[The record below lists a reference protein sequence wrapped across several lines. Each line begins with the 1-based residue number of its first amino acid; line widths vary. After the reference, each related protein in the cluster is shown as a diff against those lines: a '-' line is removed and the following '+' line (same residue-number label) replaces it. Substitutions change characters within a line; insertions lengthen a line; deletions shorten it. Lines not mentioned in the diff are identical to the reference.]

1 MKLTNKKLCELC
13 EKTTKVDMLQ
23 NGKGITEDVFKGV
36 KKVKAS
42 MSGLSKV
49 GKKVVKDAV
58 KLFNDGKISIEDAI
72 KNSKPYVEQL
82 MFKKGKGFT
91 TANFTE
97 HFGSGLRLPGKER
110 CGGNFT
116 SSTLSGLIGNIAREG
131 LKGKGMGVMEK
142 NIPVGSSNSV
152 GQGVNLP
159 GPSGKGMRLPGKRG
173 KGTNLPGHSTSHI
186 GGSSITSVHSTI
198 NKGRGKA
205 KGKPN
210 AWVCHLQ
217 AYRCKHPNK
226 SYKQCMIDAK
236 ATYKK

>member
-1 MKLTNKKLCELC
+1 MKLTDKKLCELC
-13 EKTTKVDMLQ
+13 EKTAKVNMLQ

-42 MSGLSKV
+42 ISGLDKV

-58 KLFNDGKISIEDAI
+58 KLFNDGKISIEEAI

-91 TANFTE
+91 RANFTE

-110 CGGNFT
+110 CVGRGMGYMEDNLPIG
-116 SSTLSGLIGNIAREG
+116 SSTSMGQGINLAGRNY
-131 LKGKGMGVMEK
+131 GKG
-142 NIPVGSSNSV
+142 I
-152 GQGVNLP
+152 NLP
-159 GPSGKGMRLPGKRG
+159 GLSGKGLNLPGLSG
-173 KGTNLPGHSTSHI
+173 KGTNLPGHSTY
-186 GGSSITSVHSTI
+186 GGSSITSVHSSI
-198 NKGRGKA
+198 SKGRGKIN
-205 KGKPN
+205 P
-210 AWVCHLQ
+210 WLCHLQ
-217 AYRCKHPNK
+217 AYRAKHLNK

>member
-1 MKLTNKKLCELC
+1 MKLTDKKLCELC
-13 EKTTKVDMLQ
+13 EKTAKVNMLQ

-36 KKVKAS
+36 KKVKTS
-42 MSGLSKV
+42 MSGLTKV

-58 KLFNDGKISIEDAI
+58 KLFNDGKLSIEDAI
-72 KNSKPYVEQL
+72 KHAKPYVEQL

-91 TANFTE
+91 TADFTE

-110 CGGNFT
+110 CGGDFT
-116 SSTLSGLIGNIAREG
+116 SSTLSGLIRNIAREG

-152 GQGVNLP
+152 G
-159 GPSGKGMRLPGKRG
+159 GKGMRLPGKRG

-198 NKGRGKA
+198 NKGRGK
-205 KGKPN
+205 GKPN
-210 AWVCHLQ
+210 AWVQHLK
-217 AYRCKHPNK
+217 AYRAKYPNK
-226 SYKQCMIDAK
+226 SYKQCMQDAK
-236 ATYKK
+236 STYKK

>member
-1 MKLTNKKLCELC
+1 MKLTDKKLCELC
-13 EKTTKVDMLQ
+13 EKTAKVNMLQ

-42 MSGLSKV
+42 ISGLDKV

-91 TANFTE
+91 RSNFTE
-97 HFGSGLRLPGKER
+97 HFGSGLRLAGKER
-110 CGGNFT
+110 CVGRGMGYMEDNLPIG
-116 SSTLSGLIGNIAREG
+116 SSTSMGQGIHLAGKNY
-131 LKGKGMGVMEK
+131 GKGL
-142 NIPVGSSNSV
+142 
-152 GQGVNLP
+152 NLP
-159 GPSGKGMRLPGKRG
+159 GVGKGL
-173 KGTNLPGHSTSHI
+173 NLPGHST

-198 NKGRGKA
+198 SKGRGKIN
-205 KGKPN
+205 P
-210 AWVCHLQ
+210 WLCHLQ
-217 AYRCKHPNK
+217 AYRAKHPNK
-226 SYKQCMIDAK
+226 SYKQCMVDAK

>member
-36 KKVKAS
+36 KKVKTS

-91 TANFTE
+91 TADFTE

-110 CGGNFT
+110 CGGDFT
-116 SSTLSGLIGNIAREG
+116 SSTLSGLIRNIAREG
-131 LKGKGMGVMEK
+131 LKGKGMGV
-142 NIPVGSSNSV
+142 SV
-152 GQGVNLP
+152 RVFIYQDQV
-159 GPSGKGMRLPGKRG
+159 
-173 KGTNLPGHSTSHI
+173 
-186 GGSSITSVHSTI
+186 
-198 NKGRGKA
+198 A
-205 KGKPN
+205 K
-210 AWVCHLQ
+210 V
-217 AYRCKHPNK
+217 
-226 SYKQCMIDAK
+226 
-236 ATYKK
+236 

>member
-1 MKLTNKKLCELC
+1 MKLTDKKLCELC
-13 EKTTKVDMLQ
+13 EKTAKVNMLQ

-42 MSGLSKV
+42 ISGLDKV

-91 TANFTE
+91 RANFTE

-110 CGGNFT
+110 CVGRGMGYMEDNLPIG
-116 SSTLSGLIGNIAREG
+116 SSTS
-131 LKGKGMGVMEK
+131 M
-142 NIPVGSSNSV
+142 
-152 GQGVNLP
+152 GQGLNLP
-159 GPSGKGMRLPGKRG
+159 GLSGKGLNLPGLSG
-173 KGTNLPGHSTSHI
+173 KGTNLPGHSTY
-186 GGSSITSVHSTI
+186 GGSSITSVHSSI
-198 NKGRGKA
+198 SKGRGKIN
-205 KGKPN
+205 P
-210 AWVCHLQ
+210 WVQHLK
-217 AYRCKHPNK
+217 AYRAKHPNV
-226 SYKQCMIDAK
+226 SYKDAMKLAK